1 MTSKTIKNQGRTG
14 RKKLT
19 ETIKTPATHGI
30 LHATL
35 LGAAFSLA
43 SCLILLFVVS
53 AVLYRCAD
61 PNRYVIPAALCILY
75 FSCFL
80 GGLTG
85 ARSNHRQ
92 GALLC
97 GVAVSSLLYLILFAF
112 SLLFAPTLSQE
123 YSLPLSFG
131 IRGIGMGVAILGA
144 LMGSRNKS
152 TNKNKKRKY
161 AKK

>member
-1 MTSKTIKNQGRTG
+1 MTSKSIKNQGRAG

-19 ETIKTPATHGI
+19 ETIKTPARHGI

-35 LGAAFSLA
+35 SGAAFSLA
-43 SCLILLFVVS
+43 SCLILLFVS
-53 AVLYRCAD
+53 SFVLYRCSD
-61 PNRYVIPAALCILY
+61 PSRYVTPTALCVLY
-75 FSCFL
+75 FSCFF

-85 ARSNHRQ
+85 AKSNHRQ

-97 GVAVSSLLYLILFAF
+97 GVAVSSLLYLVLFAI
-112 SLLFAPTLSQE
+112 SLLLTPTLSQE
-123 YSLPLSFG
+123 YGLPLSIG

-144 LMGSRNKS
+144 LMGSRNKN
-152 TNKNKKRKY
+152 TNKKRKY